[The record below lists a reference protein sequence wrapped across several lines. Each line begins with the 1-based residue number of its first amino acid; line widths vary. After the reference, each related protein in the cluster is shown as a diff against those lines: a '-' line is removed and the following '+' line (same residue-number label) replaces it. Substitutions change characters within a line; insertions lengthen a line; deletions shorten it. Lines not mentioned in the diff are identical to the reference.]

1 MLVSAALAVGAG
13 QVSAETLVEAMVS
26 AYSGN
31 PTLQAE
37 RARQRGTDEL
47 VPQALSGWRPT
58 VNTEGS
64 IANVWSDSSGAPS
77 TENDPKSVAIGLSQP
92 IFRGFKTI
100 NGTKAAEA
108 NVEAGKQGLLAIE
121 QDILFQAIQAYMNV
135 IRDRQIVGLRQQN
148 VGVLQKQLTAADE
161 RFKVGEITRTDVAQS
176 RARRQRGAIE
186 RGLGQATLAAS
197 VANYINVVGHKPG
210 SLKYP
215 RLAKLPKTWRQAQ
228 AAAAEINPNI
238 LAAAYVEEASNY
250 NIEVVKGDLLPAAS
264 LDASAQFNDNPSVR
278 HQLDRKAPGL
288 KAC

>member
-1 MLVSAALAVGAG
+1 MLASAALVVGAG
-13 QVSAETLVEAMVS
+13 QVSAETLVQAMVS

-31 PTLQAE
+31 PKLQAE

-64 IANVWSDSSGAPS
+64 IANVWADSNNGPA

-176 RARRQRGAIE
+176 KARVSGA
-186 RGLGQATLAAS
+186 QSSVASAKATLAAS
-197 VANYINVVGHKPG
+197 VANYINVVGHQPG

-215 RLAKLPKTWRQAQ
+215 KLAKLPKTLEQAQ
-228 AAAAEINPNI
+228 AAASEINPNI
-238 LAAAYVEEASNY
+238 LAAAYVEEASAF
-250 NIEVVKGDLLPAAS
+250 NIWSRPWTT
-264 LDASAQFNDNPSVR
+264 
-278 HQLDRKAPGL
+278 
-288 KAC
+288 